1 MRILISACLLGLCCR
16 YDGKSKA
23 KPQVLALRERG
34 HELIPV
40 CPEQLGGLPTPRT
53 ASERTGDRVMSVD
66 GLDRTAAYRLGA
78 DQAALAYDLLSCDC
92 AVLKARSPMCGKGQI
107 YDGTFSGKLTPGHG
121 VLAELLLKN
130 GVAVYT
136 EEEIDGI

>member
-1 MRILISACLLGLCCR
+1 MRILVSACLLGLCCR

-23 KPQVLALRERG
+23 CVPVLALRDRG

-66 GLDRTAAYRLGA
+66 GLDRTAAYALGA
-78 DQAALAYDLLSCDC
+78 EQAAKLYELLRCDC
-92 AVLKARSPMCGKGQI
+92 AILKARSPMCGKGRI
-107 YDGTFSGKLTPGHG
+107 YDGTFSGKLRPGQG

-130 GVAVYT
+130 GVPVYN
-136 EEEIDGI
+136 EDEIAMI